1 MEVRMMKKTRKVRKE
16 PSPSA
21 ACSSFKDADVR
32 QRFKYQSLLQD
43 HMELL
48 EETEAKK
55 KKLQKARQKK
65 LQLLAE
71 VRFLRRKQ
79 KSLSEY
85 PSQEIPF
92 RLKKQSRRMASP
104 SVCISQSVNWPLPN
118 GVSTKGKKY
127 KVLEAANASNSVI
140 ESLSGN
146 PSRYQFKK
154 QSHRSHPHPSASHNR
169 RICSSRGSLLS
180 IAEREKFQLEKD
192 FLKTGHREELKQGW
206 SGQNFIAR
214 SCSFEVSSHPFSWA
228 RKTDFKM
235 LEEIDIKNWSSL
247 G

>member
-71 VRFLRRKQ
+71 V
-79 KSLSEY
+79 
-85 PSQEIPF
+85 
-92 RLKKQSRRMASP
+92 
-104 SVCISQSVNWPLPN
+104 
-118 GVSTKGKKY
+118 
-127 KVLEAANASNSVI
+127 
-140 ESLSGN
+140 
-146 PSRYQFKK
+146 
-154 QSHRSHPHPSASHNR
+154 
-169 RICSSRGSLLS
+169 SLLS

-228 RKTDFKM
+228 RK
-235 LEEIDIKNWSSL
+235 
-247 G
+247 